1 MSSSL
6 TEDLRKSDSQ
16 AFVGDGFALS
26 VLCQLIWTK
35 MESPYDVLHH
45 FLSLLVPLF
54 CALPGVLRLFL
65 HLFLHLLGVQYLV
78 DDDLSAR
85 QWEIT
90 SIDVSV
96 EDIAVMHL
104 IVVDH
109 LRVVVLV
116 VFHSLSYVMYF
127 SLSVSICEGKVQTSL
142 FYFGKFAVFDYSLIH
157 VGALDVVV
165 VHHLCQAF
173 VAQLSRNF
181 MHLFLP
187 INGE

>member
-1 MSSSL
+1 MCCSQ
-6 TEDLRKSDSQ
+6 TEDLSKGDSQ
-16 AFVGDGFALS
+16 VFVGDGFSLS

-54 CALPGVLRLFL
+54 CALAAVLRLFL

-96 EDIAVMHL
+96 EDVAVMHL

-109 LRVVVLV
+109 LCVIVLV
-116 VFHSLSYVMYF
+116 VFHCSSYVMYF
-127 SLSVSICEGKVQTSL
+127 SISVSICEGKVQTSL

-165 VHHLCQAF
+165 VHHIYQAA
-173 VAQLSRNF
+173 VAQLIL
-181 MHLFLP
+181 HC
-187 INGE
+187 